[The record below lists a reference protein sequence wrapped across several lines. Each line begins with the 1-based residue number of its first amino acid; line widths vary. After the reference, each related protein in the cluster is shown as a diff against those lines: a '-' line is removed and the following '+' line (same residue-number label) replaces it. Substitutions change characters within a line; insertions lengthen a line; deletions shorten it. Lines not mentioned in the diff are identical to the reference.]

1 MRKQRSRVA
10 FTFADLLV
18 VLFLLAVGV
27 AATVGAV
34 GRAREVDYRI
44 ACGKNLR
51 TIAQALT
58 LYASDNKG
66 SYPRTRY
73 DPDAGAWNAYTG
85 WESPN
90 PFGGDDD
97 KSPKSPAV
105 NDVTADLF
113 LLLRTQEIKAEDFV
127 CPSSSAYAWDFARAI
142 EKDKAK
148 AAAMTPLSRANFP
161 SPAFLS
167 YSYAN
172 AYPNKLVGLAG
183 YRLNAAVD
191 AKLAIAADMNPGGKA
206 LTALTANASKEQLR
220 NGNSLNHNR
229 NGQNVLY
236 GDGHVEFALTPFA
249 GANGDNIYTVSGSD
263 DGQAPTS
270 DTIVGSPRWKW
281 DSVLLPTAEDKG
293 DAKAEKLSP
302 PPPGGKPA
310 PAVPPDARITIARG
324 QVAALNTALEVF
336 EIDTG
341 RFPTDKEGLA
351 ALMSKPAANLAG
363 WHGPYIDAR
372 GAKELNDP
380 WGNPY
385 RYRAP
390 GKHSPRGYDL
400 WSNGP
405 DGKEGGGDDL
415 GNWK

>member
-1 MRKQRSRVA
+1 MKKRRSRVA

-27 AATVGAV
+27 AATVAAV
-34 GRAREVDYRI
+34 ARAREVDYRI

-51 TIAQALT
+51 TIGQALT

-90 PFGGDDD
+90 PFGDED
-97 KSPKSPAV
+97 KPLKSPAA

-113 LLLRTQEIKAEDFV
+113 LLLRTQEIKAGDFV
-127 CPSSSAYAWDFARAI
+127 CPSSSAYAWDLARAR

-148 AAAMTPLSRANFP
+148 AAAITPLSRANFP

-172 AYPNKLVGLAG
+172 AYPNKSAVLAG
-183 YRLNAAVD
+183 YRLNLAVD
-191 AKLAIAADMNPGGKA
+191 ATLAIAADMNPGGKA
-206 LTALTANASKEQLR
+206 LTALKAGASKEQLR

-229 NGQNVLY
+229 DGQNVLY
-236 GDGHVEFALTPFA
+236 GDGHVEFAQTPFA

-263 DGQAPTS
+263 DGKTPTS
-270 DTIVGSPRWKW
+270 DTIVGSPRWKF

-310 PAVPPDARITIARG
+310 PAARPDARITAARG
-324 QVAALNTALEVF
+324 QMAGLRTALAVF
-336 EIDTG
+336 EIDTD
-341 RFPTDKEGLA
+341 RYPTDKEGLA
-351 ALMSKPAANLAG
+351 ALIVKPAANLPG
-363 WHGPYIDAR
+363 WHGPYIDVR
-372 GAKELNDP
+372 SAKELNDP
-380 WGNPY
+380 WGNSY

-390 GKHSPRGYDL
+390 GKHNPNGYDL
-400 WSNGP
+400 WTNGP

-415 GNWK
+415 GNWE